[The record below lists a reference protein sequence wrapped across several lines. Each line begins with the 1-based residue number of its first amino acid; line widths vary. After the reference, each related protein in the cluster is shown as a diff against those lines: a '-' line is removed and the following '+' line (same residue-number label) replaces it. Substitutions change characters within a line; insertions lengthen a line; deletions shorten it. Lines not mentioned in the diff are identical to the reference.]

1 VTKKI
6 SSEDY
11 ILRLKQRLFP
21 ISIKE
26 NIGMRIEYKNKIAE
40 NKAIT
45 GEVHLRALIAEK
57 GTRIFLE
64 SGSQNEKLRL
74 IDFRTFKH
82 VVSKDGE
89 SLIPLCGLVEEA
101 AYNQDEK
108 GDITMIY
115 LGIEDSLVAPFRCG
129 INNLEEQ
136 IMKER
141 PYTNILTEK

>member
-1 VTKKI
+1 MTKKL
-6 SSEDY
+6 SKEEYFS
-11 ILRLKQRLFP
+11 RLKQRLFP

-26 NIGMRIEYKNKIAE
+26 NIGMRIEYKNKITE
-40 NKAIT
+40 NKVVT
-45 GEVHLRALIAEK
+45 REVHLRALIAEK

-74 IDFRTFKH
+74 IDFRTFKYAI
-82 VVSKDGE
+82 SKDGE
-89 SLIPLCGLVEEA
+89 SLIPLCNLVKEA
-101 AYNQDEK
+101 TYDTNEK